1 MSLYSYFTNKKG
13 ADHIFSVEASKIK
26 FGRGSLKEIGDITWR
41 RGAIRFKGTEEQL
54 DAFLDTLIQDE
65 TYFKYRNCFTIEEYN
80 NLERIPIL

>member
-1 MSLYSYFTNKKG
+1 MVQEYIIAGDGYYNTK
-13 ADHIFSVEASKIK
+13 VASPV
-26 FGRGSLKEIGDITWR
+26 SLKEIGDITWR

>member
-1 MSLYSYFTNKKG
+1 MVQEYIITGDGYYNTQ
-13 ADHIFSVEASKIK
+13 AASPV
-26 FGRGSLKEIGDITWR
+26 SLKEIGDITWR

-54 DAFLDTLIQDE
+54 DAFIDTLIQDE